1 MPMVEGQG
9 ARELLQV
16 HRADLVLEVARRKEQ
31 AILATMESPKISV
44 RMKRTTKTN
53 FNLEQQTELLY
64 HFGTN

>member
-9 ARELLQV
+9 ARELLLV

-64 HFGTN
+64 HFSTY